1 MSADKSSQ
9 HMPGSED
16 PDAEFLSLLAHELR
30 NPLAP
35 IGHAANVLRMLST
48 DERQGKW
55 LDVIDRQVAHLAR
68 LVEEL
73 VDGARMQRRQVTLRK
88 QWIDFAEI
96 GREALEAIQPRIDV
110 LHQHLVAHLPAGSIR
125 MKSDP
130 VRLRQV
136 MDNLLDNAVT
146 HALEGGTVEL
156 AIDLQGDALTVRV
169 SDNGVG
175 IAPEALGHI
184 FNFFSAAT
192 FGAET
197 HANRLGVGLAITR
210 SLVELH
216 GGTITAASA
225 GIGRGSTFLVTLPT
239 TADPPDPLLSPLAS
253 RFPSVIR
260 TASMRILIVDDNAD
274 AAEALS
280 TLLSLEGHVVKQA
293 HTANAALDAVAGF
306 DPAVILLDIDLPDL
320 SGYEVARRLRA
331 RAGHEGLRIVALTAF
346 GSARARAR
354 GQSAGFDEY
363 LVKPVALD
371 VLERALALPEK
382 DLKPGRSTER

>member
-1 MSADKSSQ
+1 MSADKSSRR
-9 HMPGSED
+9 MPGSEE

-35 IGHAANVLRMLST
+35 IGHAATVLRMLST
-48 DERQGKW
+48 DDRQGKW

-73 VDGARMQRRQVTLRK
+73 VDGARMQRRQITLRK
-88 QWIDFAEI
+88 QWIDIAEI
-96 GREALEAIQPRIDV
+96 GREALGAIQPRVDA
-110 LHQHLVAHLPAGSIR
+110 LRQHLVAHLPADSIP
-125 MKSDP
+125 MECDP

-146 HALEGGTVEL
+146 HALEDGTVEL
-156 AIDLQGDALTVRV
+156 AIDLRGDALTIRV

-175 IAPEALGHI
+175 IAPDVIGHI

-216 GGTITAASA
+216 GGTIAAASP
-225 GIGRGSTFLVTLPT
+225 GIGRGSTFVVTLPT
-239 TADPPDPLLSPLAS
+239 TASLPDPLLSRL
-253 RFPSVIR
+253 PSMIK
-260 TASMRILIVDDNAD
+260 TSSMRILVVDDNAD

-280 TLLSLEGHVVKQA
+280 TLLSIEGHVVKQA
-293 HTANAALDAVAGF
+293 HTAADALAAVASF
-306 DPAVILLDIDLPDL
+306 DPAVIVLDIDLPDL
-320 SGYEVARRLRA
+320 SGYEVARRLRE
-331 RAGHEGLRIVALTAF
+331 RVGHERLRIVALTAF

-363 LVKPVALD
+363 LVKPVALG
-371 VLERALALPEK
+371 VLERALMLPEK
-382 DLKPGRSTER
+382 DPEPRNSGEG

>member
-9 HMPGSED
+9 RMPGSEE

-35 IGHAANVLRMLST
+35 IGHAATVLRMLST

-73 VDGARMQRRQVTLRK
+73 VDGARMQRRQITLRK
-88 QWIDFAEI
+88 QWIDIAEI
-96 GREALEAIQPRIDV
+96 GREALGAIEPRVDA
-110 LHQHLVAHLPAGSIR
+110 LRQHLVAHLPDGSIR
-125 MKSDP
+125 MECDP

-156 AIDLQGDALTVRV
+156 AIELRDGTLTIRV

-175 IAPEALGHI
+175 IAPEAIGHI

-216 GGTITAASA
+216 GGTIAATSP
-225 GIGRGSTFLVTLPT
+225 GIGRGSTFLVSLPT
-239 TADPPDPLLSPLAS
+239 TVSAPDPLMARL
-253 RFPSVIR
+253 PSVL
-260 TASMRILIVDDNAD
+260 TTSSMRILIVDDNAD

-280 TLLSLEGHVVKQA
+280 TLLSIEGHEVKQA
-293 HTANAALDAVAGF
+293 HTASDALAAVAAF
-306 DPAVILLDIDLPDL
+306 APAVVLLDIDLPDL

-331 RAGHEGLRIVALTAF
+331 RAGHERLRIVALTAF
-346 GSARARAR
+346 GSVRARAR

-371 VLERALALPEK
+371 VLERALMLPEK
-382 DLKPGRSTER
+382 DLEPRDSAEG

>member
-1 MSADKSSQ
+1 MSADKNSQ
-9 HMPGSED
+9 RMPGHEE

-35 IGHAANVLRMLST
+35 IGHAANVLRMLSV

-68 LVEEL
+68 LVDEL

-88 QWIDFAEI
+88 QWIDIAEI
-96 GREALEAIQPRIDV
+96 GRQALEAIQPRVDV
-110 LHQHLVAHLPAGSIR
+110 LRQHLIAQLPAGSIR
-125 MKSDP
+125 MECDP

-156 AIDLQGDALTVRV
+156 AIDLQGEVLTIRI

-175 IAPEALGHI
+175 IAPESLGHI

-197 HANRLGVGLAITR
+197 DANRLGVGLAITR

-216 GGTITAASA
+216 GGTISAASA
-225 GIGRGSTFLVTLPT
+225 GIGRGSTFVVTLPAT
-239 TADPPDPLLSPLAS
+239 GSPPPAQIAPRL
-253 RFPSVIR
+253 PSVIMMS
-260 TASMRILIVDDNAD
+260 SMRILIVDDNAD

-280 TLLSLEGHVVKQA
+280 TLLSLEGHVVSQA
-293 HTANAALDAVAGF
+293 HTAHNALDAV
-306 DPAVILLDIDLPDL
+306 PAFGPDVVLLDIDLPDL

-331 RAGHEGLRIVALTAF
+331 RAGHGELRIVALTAF
-346 GSARARAR
+346 GSPRARARA
-354 GQSAGFDEY
+354 QSAGFDEY
-363 LVKPVALD
+363 LVKPVALE
-371 VLERALALPEK
+371 VLERAIASPVQSARPRGFAEN
-382 DLKPGRSTER
+382 

>member
-1 MSADKSSQ
+1 MSADKSSRR
-9 HMPGSED
+9 MSGGEE

-35 IGHAANVLRMLST
+35 IGHAATVLRMLST
-48 DERQGKW
+48 DDRQGKW

-73 VDGARMQRRQVTLRK
+73 VDGARMQRRQITLRK
-88 QWIDFAEI
+88 QWIDIAEI
-96 GREALEAIQPRIDV
+96 GREALGAIQPRVDA
-110 LHQHLVAHLPAGSIR
+110 LRQHLVAHLPDDSIR
-125 MKSDP
+125 MECDP

-146 HALEGGTVEL
+146 HALEDGTVEL
-156 AIDLQGDALTVRV
+156 AIDLRGDALTIRV

-175 IAPEALGHI
+175 IAPDAIGHI

-216 GGTITAASA
+216 GGTIAAASP
-225 GIGRGSTFLVTLPT
+225 GIGRGSTFVVTLPT
-239 TADPPDPLLSPLAS
+239 TASLPDPLLSRL
-253 RFPSVIR
+253 PSMIK
-260 TASMRILIVDDNAD
+260 TSSMRILIVDDNAD

-280 TLLSLEGHVVKQA
+280 TLLSIEGHVVKQA
-293 HTANAALDAVAGF
+293 HTAADALAAVAAF
-306 DPAVILLDIDLPDL
+306 DPAVIVLDIDLPDL
-320 SGYEVARRLRA
+320 SGYEVARRLRE
-331 RAGHEGLRIVALTAF
+331 RVGHERLRIVALTAF

-371 VLERALALPEK
+371 VLERALMLPEK
-382 DLKPGRSTER
+382 DQEPRNPGEG

>member
-1 MSADKSSQ
+1 MSADKSSRR
-9 HMPGSED
+9 MPGGEE

-35 IGHAANVLRMLST
+35 IGHAATVLRMLST
-48 DERQGKW
+48 DDRQGKW

-73 VDGARMQRRQVTLRK
+73 VDGARMQRRQITLRK
-88 QWIDFAEI
+88 QWIDIAEI
-96 GREALEAIQPRIDV
+96 GREALGAIQPRVDA
-110 LHQHLVAHLPAGSIR
+110 LRQHLVAHLPDDSIR
-125 MKSDP
+125 MECDP

-146 HALEGGTVEL
+146 HALEDGTVEL
-156 AIDLQGDALTVRV
+156 AIDLRGDALTIRV

-175 IAPEALGHI
+175 IAPDAIGHI

-216 GGTITAASA
+216 GGTIAAASP
-225 GIGRGSTFLVTLPT
+225 GIGRGSTFVVTLPT
-239 TADPPDPLLSPLAS
+239 TASLPDPLLSRL
-253 RFPSVIR
+253 PSMIK
-260 TASMRILIVDDNAD
+260 TSSMRILIVDDNAD

-280 TLLSLEGHVVKQA
+280 TLLSIEGHVVKQA
-293 HTANAALDAVAGF
+293 HTAADALAAVAAF
-306 DPAVILLDIDLPDL
+306 DPAVIVLDIDLPDL
-320 SGYEVARRLRA
+320 SGYEVARRLRE
-331 RAGHEGLRIVALTAF
+331 RVGHERLRIVALTAF

-371 VLERALALPEK
+371 VLERALMLPEK
-382 DLKPGRSTER
+382 DQEPRNPGEG

>member
-1 MSADKSSQ
+1 MSADKSLQ
-9 HMPGSED
+9 RLPGSED
-16 PDAEFLSLLAHELR
+16 PTAEFLSLLAHELR

-35 IGHAANVLRMLST
+35 IGHAANVLRMLSG

-55 LDVIDRQVAHLAR
+55 LDVIDRHVAHLAR

-73 VDGARMQRRQVTLRK
+73 VDGARVQRQQVTLRK
-88 QWIDFAEI
+88 QWVDIAEI
-96 GREALEAIQPRIDV
+96 GREALEAFQPRIDA
-110 LHQHLVAHLPAGSIR
+110 LRQHLVAQLPAGSIR
-125 MKSDP
+125 MECDP

-156 AIDLQGDALTVRV
+156 TIDRQGDALMIRVR
-169 SDNGVG
+169 DNGVG
-175 IAPEALGHI
+175 IAPEAIAHI
-184 FNFFSAAT
+184 FNVFSAAT

-216 GGTITAASA
+216 GGTITAASQ
-225 GIGRGSTFLVTLPT
+225 GIGRGSTFLVRLPT
-239 TADPPDPLLSPLAS
+239 STPPPEALVS
-253 RFPSVIR
+253 RFPSMHK
-260 TASMRILIVDDNAD
+260 TASTRILIVDDNAD
-274 AAEALS
+274 AAEALC

-293 HTANAALDAVAGF
+293 HTANDALYAVTAF
-306 DPAVILLDIDLPDL
+306 DPAVVLLDIDLPDL

-331 RAGHEGLRIVALTAF
+331 RVGHERLRIVALTAF

-371 VLERALALPEK
+371 VLERALVLPEK
-382 DLKPGRSTER
+382 GLEPGNSPER